1 MRKQV
6 PGYRLQVTENRDQ
19 GTGAPAV
26 TCNLFPVT
34 SSAGFTLLEIL
45 VATAILGT
53 AVAALFGLL
62 SGSLG
67 NMQRLRAPSQA
78 LLLGQSR
85 MNELLAAGL
94 EAGGQTAVAIPL
106 DQKIQGRWDGQFRWE
121 ALATRFNPPPET
133 APGQTI
139 LVRIAL
145 DVFWESGPGKPEKEL
160 SLESYQLQQEPPRV
174 SQ

>member
-1 MRKQV
+1 MSSQTPPVGQAFLRVGKPRQC
-6 PGYRLQVTENRDQ
+6 PL
-19 GTGAPAV
+19 PAQK
-26 TCNLFPVT
+26 
-34 SSAGFTLLEIL
+34 GFTLLEIL

-62 SGSLG
+62 SGALG
-67 NMQRLRAPSQA
+67 NMQRLRAPAQA
-78 LLLGQSR
+78 LLLGQSC

-94 EAGGQTAVAIPL
+94 EAGGKTAVAIPL
-106 DQKIQGRWDGQFRWE
+106 DQKIQGSWNEQFRWE

-145 DVFWESGPGKPEKEL
+145 DVFWKTVPGKPEKKL
-160 SLESYQLQQEPPRV
+160 SLETYQLQQEPQRA